1 MANFAVDALVGALS
15 NRIQKFLDGRPTADE
30 KTVRLRSRLRTLLAS
45 LDALKEHVDPTFRK
59 ALEETED
66 VVDSVTTS
74 IGRWESKGS
83 MRKWKDGAKYAQRF
97 LNFEADVKDRIDDLG
112 LAVSA
117 SIRRKQSVVIG
128 RSDGQLRNFEF
139 EPADPPEE
147 RASRLGKGMFGK
159 THKVQDRG
167 PLGVVYAMKIIN
179 VEDARDNGV
188 EIESIRNEARMMQQ
202 LSHDNIVRYNCC
214 FEHKQGRE
222 FCIVMEFVGGGT
234 LGKQIGSVHEATR
247 LRLWTRQL
255 CDALAYMHQRRVLH
269 RDIKPDN
276 VLLTEDLAAIKLAD
290 LGLSSVVSTTAALR
304 SRVGAV
310 PYMGPQR
317 AQGAKYGRPEDMW
330 SVGVVVSELLTKTP
344 IGTRCP
350 AGKFFSLDGALVR
363 QVVDEGLRVDDLL
376 GGVARDLLHLH
387 AAKRLSAAGAVVRL
401 GGARP
406 AAAAGATERLPG
418 LSEEDEDDD
427 DDAAETVAE
436 LEERRR
442 QEAAVAAARRK
453 AHEAAR
459 AQRAAEAKLEHE
471 KALAE
476 EQQKAE
482 DAQRQASDLRRQ
494 QLELQL
500 KRDTEAADRAQKT
513 AEERRRIREA
523 DEALARQ
530 VAEAERRRREAEAA
544 AEAEKTRLR
553 EAEAAQRRQREEE
566 ARATAP
572 LSNEDAL
579 KLVQAAKSLEPL
591 RGRAGLMTLD
601 LSSLSLG
608 VRGSIQGTLE
618 PLRGLVKLT
627 ELELSGCWRLSGTLE
642 PLRGLVNLTALS
654 LSYCRQLTGKLDP
667 LKDMVKLTK
676 LDLTFCEGLSGV
688 HEFNEPIRSAAST
701 AHEVR
706 WPEACGSLSTAP

>member
-74 IGRWESKGS
+74 IGKWESKGS

-97 LNFEADVKDRIDDLG
+97 LNFEADLKDRIDDLG

-255 CDALAYMHQRRVLH
+255 CEALAYMHQRRVLH

-427 DDAAETVAE
+427 DDAAETV
-436 LEERRR
+436 
-442 QEAAVAAARRK
+442 
-453 AHEAAR
+453 
-459 AQRAAEAKLEHE
+459 
-471 KALAE
+471 
-476 EQQKAE
+476 
-482 DAQRQASDLRRQ
+482 
-494 QLELQL
+494 
-500 KRDTEAADRAQKT
+500 
-513 AEERRRIREA
+513 
-523 DEALARQ
+523 
-530 VAEAERRRREAEAA
+530 
-544 AEAEKTRLR
+544 
-553 EAEAAQRRQREEE
+553 
-566 ARATAP
+566 RATAAGGSRRSGTAQGARGGARTARGRSQVGAREGP
-572 LSNEDAL
+572 RRR
-579 KLVQAAKSLEPL
+579 AAKGG
-591 RGRAGLMTLD
+591 GRAAPGQ
-601 LSSLSLG
+601 
-608 VRGSIQGTLE
+608 R
-618 PLRGLVKLT
+618 P
-627 ELELSGCWRLSGTLE
+627 
-642 PLRGLVNLTALS
+642 P
-654 LSYCRQLTGKLDP
+654 
-667 LKDMVKLTK
+667 
-676 LDLTFCEGLSGV
+676 
-688 HEFNEPIRSAAST
+688 ST
-701 AHEVR
+701 AARV
-706 WPEACGSLSTAP
+706 AAQA